1 MGTWQYD
8 GGLYNGREQKASLD
22 FQMQRTYTENT
33 FEAYLLEGSAKPELY
48 SSGLYE
54 IKNDSLMITSKFSSR
69 PSQNTDQTIIYN
81 FVIDQ
86 NSLTIKG
93 VLPNGM
99 VVEHLIVKT
108 NRKVLLFNFFILNL
122 NNESFFYISAFPI
135 LRNKTTYYSHLGAKV

>member
-1 MGTWQYD
+1 MKNLFKLPAVLFCIVLISSCSKKPIMGTWQYD

-99 VVEHLIVKT
+99 VVEEYWK
-108 NRKVLLFNFFILNL
+108 KVN
-122 NNESFFYISAFPI
+122 
-135 LRNKTTYYSHLGAKV
+135 